1 LGVALTNHKA
11 ERATKAIARAMKG
24 INGSSNKALFVLLLG
39 RVIIMSNLLQLRG
52 RITELLGIFA
62 YQAKAY
68 SAAGK
73 TDFHK
78 VSEDV
83 LVPLFRQVFDLAD
96 LKNLNATVK
105 QDFPA
110 IDLADD
116 HAKIAFQVTATCESK
131 KIKETLQTFV
141 AKELYKKYS
150 RLIFYIV
157 TEKKSS
163 YPDKAFTDLI
173 AGKFEFN
180 VETDIL
186 DFKDLVRQC
195 ASFQLDK
202 SSKIKRILEA
212 NFGRGDYSVFNE
224 TQKEPHE
231 NVYLN
236 LIEVTVP
243 EKLYLAD
250 LAINREAIIE
260 NSRGVLRHDDQT
272 RSVIRNYVLEQLRL
286 DFFSEQ
292 VLTFHNLYEEDSFLA
307 KIIDS
312 GTISA
317 ETPEDFYRVNRAI
330 DVDKENI
337 FRGLLRKTL
346 QEQLYQQQ
354 VEWQFQEGLFIFIEN
369 GNERKTKK
377 TIKQKQESESV
388 VKEQIIFKRYERWIG
403 EKEANRAVLE
413 KYMKADNPDEVWYY
427 KHRAFA
433 ARFQRI
439 GEQWFLLLLPDW
451 FFSFNGFD
459 KSSFHA
465 DDLKWLKRHANTE
478 TVFNDFRFLHYFLQ
492 GKKHRLLSER
502 PLDSLL
508 RFGSN
513 ISFDNAPFLY
523 DESWNPPE
531 EKKKKKSEES
541 LAAEKEP
548 QVSLFEL

>member
-1 LGVALTNHKA
+1 
-11 ERATKAIARAMKG
+11 
-24 INGSSNKALFVLLLG
+24 
-39 RVIIMSNLLQLRG
+39 MSNLLHIRG

-83 LVPLFRQVFDLAD
+83 LVPLLRQIFDLAD
-96 LKNLNATVK
+96 LKNLNATEK
-105 QDFPA
+105 QNFPA

-116 HAKIAFQVTATCESK
+116 QAKIAFQITATSESQ

-141 AKELYKKYS
+141 AKELYKKYP

-163 YPDKAFTDLI
+163 YPEKAFKDAV

-180 VETDIL
+180 IETDIL
-186 DFKDLVRQC
+186 DFKDLIWRC
-195 ASFQLDK
+195 NSFQIDK
-202 SSKIKRILEA
+202 ASKIKRILEA

-236 LIEVTVP
+236 LIEVSVP

-250 LAINREAIIE
+250 LAINREEIIE
-260 NSRGVLRHDDQT
+260 NSCGVLRHDDPT
-272 RSVIRNYVLEQLRL
+272 RAIIRNYVLEQLKL
-286 DFFSEQ
+286 DFFSGWHLHKKQ
-292 VLTFHNLYEEDSFLA
+292 VITFHNLYEEDSFLA
-307 KIIDS
+307 KIIDR

-317 ETPEDFYRVNRAI
+317 EKPESFYLINRAI
-330 DVDKENI
+330 DVDKENV

-369 GNERKTKK
+369 GNEKKTKK
-377 TIKQKQESESV
+377 TIKRKQESGTV
-388 VKEQIIFKRYERWIG
+388 VEEQIIFKRNERWIG

-413 KYMKADNPDEVWYY
+413 KYMKADNSDEVWYY
-427 KHRAFA
+427 KHRAFTA
-433 ARFQRI
+433 KFQRI

-478 TVFNDFRFLHYFLQ
+478 TVFNDFRFLHYFMQ
-492 GKKHRLLSER
+492 SKGHHFLSGGSLN
-502 PLDSLL
+502 PLL
-508 RFGSN
+508 RLGSN

-531 EKKKKKSEES
+531 EKKKKKSEEAP
-541 LAAEKEP
+541 AAENVEP
-548 QVSLFEL
+548 QTSLFEL